1 MRRLGRLALVALLA
15 GALSACGWQLRGGSG
30 GLSLDGQA
38 VQVVDE
44 AGSAALRRAVRSGV
58 EGAGGRLA
66 SGPEAA
72 DLVLT
77 LHGQGSSR
85 EAVSVGVSEG
95 EREYRLRY
103 RIDYSVREP
112 GGEALIARETAG
124 AERRFTDPAGG
135 ADQRRSREAELA
147 AELRDEAVQMLM
159 LRLQAL

>member
-1 MRRLGRLALVALLA
+1 MAVLAA
-15 GALSACGWQLRGGSG
+15 ALSACGWQLRGGAG

-44 AGSAALRRAVRSGV
+44 AGSAALRRAVRSGI
-58 EGAGGRLA
+58 EGAGGRLV

-85 EAVSVGVSEG
+85 EAVSVGDSDG
-95 EREYRLRY
+95 DREYRLRY

-112 GGEALIARETAG
+112 GGEALISREPAR
-124 AERRFTDPAGG
+124 AERRYTEEG
-135 ADQRRSREAELA
+135 AAERRSREAELEG
-147 AELRDEAVQMLM
+147 ELRDEAVQMLM